1 MGMRRYDIP
10 QMSNDTAADFPARA
24 AVITKT
30 L

>member
-1 MGMRRYDIP
+1 MGMPMHNIP
-10 QMSNDTAADFPARA
+10 QMSNAAADFPARA